1 MPYVPRSVSEPN
13 IASLKSVKF
22 VLGAFCKGAEA
33 SFWQLSILSCTGF
46 LTAIGQLPLVASKN
60 VSDSSF
66 MRASLRNLELCISP
80 QLPTKSP

>member
-1 MPYVPRSVSEPN
+1 MKKQII
-13 IASLKSVKF
+13 IAL
-22 VLGAFCKGAEA
+22 A
-33 SFWQLSILSCTGF
+33 T

-66 MRASLRNLELCISP
+66 IRASLRNLEPCISP